1 MLSGPLYLMLPIVM
15 ATGDSTSA
23 PRTAD
28 EVVARMIA
36 HDNERQANLHG
47 YTAIRRYVLENRN
60 HHKQAEMLVRMICRE
75 DGSKQFEIVSEN
87 GWGGARKHVFP
98 RLLEAETEAARSDLR
113 ERSRITP
120 ENYSLET
127 AGIECV
133 RGRQAYVIAIEPK
146 TPDKYLARG
155 RIFVDAEEYAI
166 VRVEGQPAKN
176 PSFWIKSVH
185 FVHDYDKSGPFWF
198 PVSDHSVTDARIF
211 GPTEMTIEYFDY
223 RPNGYPLSLNGDS
236 DLRSLP

>member
-1 MLSGPLYLMLPIVM
+1 MLADPFILVLSIVM
-15 ATGDSTSA
+15 ATVDATSA

-36 HDNERQANLHG
+36 HDSERQANLHG

-60 HHKQAEMLVRMICRE
+60 HHKQAEMLVRMISRE
-75 DGSKQFEIVSEN
+75 DGSKQFEVVSEN

-120 ENYSLET
+120 ENYSFEM
-127 AGIECV
+127 AGTEYV
-133 RGRQAYVIAIEPK
+133 RGRPAYVIAIEPK
-146 TPDKYLARG
+146 TPNKYLARG

-166 VRVEGQPAKN
+166 VRVEGRPAKN

-198 PVSDHSVTDARIF
+198 PASDHSLTDARIF

-223 RPNGYPLSLNGDS
+223 RPNTSPLSLNS
-236 DLRSLP
+236 DPGLKSLP

>member
-1 MLSGPLYLMLPIVM
+1 MLADPLTLVLAVVM
-15 ATGDSTSA
+15 ASVDSTQA

-75 DGSKQFEIVSEN
+75 DGSKHFEVVSEN
-87 GWGGARKHVFP
+87 GWSGARKHVFP

-120 ENYSLET
+120 ENYTFEMVGT
-127 AGIECV
+127 ECV

-146 TPDKYLARG
+146 TPNKYLACG

-166 VRVEGQPAKN
+166 VRVEGKPAKN

-211 GPTEMTIEYFDY
+211 GPTEMSIEYFDY
-223 RPNGYPLSLNGDS
+223 SPNPYPLSLNGDAG
-236 DLRSLP
+236 LRSLP